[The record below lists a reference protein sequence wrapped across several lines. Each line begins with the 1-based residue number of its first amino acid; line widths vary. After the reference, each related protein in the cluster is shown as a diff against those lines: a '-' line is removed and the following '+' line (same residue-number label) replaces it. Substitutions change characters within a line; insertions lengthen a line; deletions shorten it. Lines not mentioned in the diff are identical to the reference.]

1 MGGRGHEERRLM
13 ARTLNVPIRRETV
26 PDEDDDARPDDI
38 RAFLESRRSP
48 VAGLLIGSVALLLT
62 AGLAWTAWARI
73 DEVVRAQ
80 GKVEPVAR
88 VKLINH
94 PHGGR
99 VATLE
104 VDEGDRVVAGQVLL
118 AFAPEIDAKEHAEL
132 LGRWQVRT
140 VEIQRLQAE
149 VDGTDLAPGDGVDI
163 VRPDLIEQAKTLLVA
178 RREAR
183 DGERDAL
190 TRNVEGHQSALRS
203 AEAEVARLEQGG
215 RLLEEQ
221 FAAVR
226 ELAERGLY
234 PRLKMMDV
242 ERQLADSRA
251 ELVKARAAEASA
263 RAALAESRSRLAGF
277 DKDWRRHLLESLA
290 EAAAERDRLTE
301 QLGAKVAMLD
311 ELVLTAPVDGIVQEL
326 KPAVVGQSLAAN
338 ETILKLVPTGDGI
351 VIRALVANADIGRIA
366 VGMPVTIK
374 VRAYEFA
381 RFGAIEGTVEQI
393 SADAIAADRPGEP
406 PSFAVRIATDRE
418 QLDAEGNLPVLPGMA
433 VDVEVRIGERTILS
447 YFTDSLT
454 RVKANA
460 FKEG

>member
-1 MGGRGHEERRLM
+1 M
-13 ARTLNVPIRRETV
+13 ARTLNVPIRRETSGAE
-26 PDEDDDARPDDI
+26 EDDPRPADM

-62 AGLAWTAWARI
+62 AGLAWTAWAKI
-73 DEVVRAQ
+73 DEVVRAA

-104 VDEGDRVVAGQVLL
+104 VAEGDRVAAGQVLL
-118 AFAPEIDAKEHAEL
+118 TFAPEIDAKEHAEL

-140 VEIQRLQAE
+140 AEIQRLRAE
-149 VDGTDLAPGDGVDI
+149 IDDTELALGEDI
-163 VRPDLIEQAKTLLVA
+163 EAARPDLAQQARTLIEA

-183 DGERDAL
+183 DGEQEAL
-190 TRNVEGHQSALRS
+190 GRNVEGHQSALRS

-215 RLLEEQ
+215 RLLAEQ

-226 ELAERGLY
+226 ALAERGLY

-277 DKDWRRHLLESLA
+277 AKDWRRHLLESLA
-290 EAAAERDRLTE
+290 EASAERDRLTE
-301 QLGAKVAMLD
+301 QLGAKAAMLD
-311 ELVLTAPVDGIVQEL
+311 ELVLTAPVEGIVQEL
-326 KPAVVGQSLAAN
+326 KPAVIGQSLAAN

-351 VIRALVANADIGRIA
+351 VINALVSNSDIGRIA
-366 VGMPVTIK
+366 VGMPATIK
-374 VRAYEFA
+374 IRAYEFA
-381 RFGAIEGTVEQI
+381 RFGAIEGTIEQI
-393 SADAIAADRPGEP
+393 SADAIAADTHGEP

-418 QLDAEGNLPVLPGMA
+418 ELDAEGKLPVLPGMA
-433 VDVEVRIGERTILS
+433 VDVELRIGERTLLS

-454 RVKANA
+454 RVKASA